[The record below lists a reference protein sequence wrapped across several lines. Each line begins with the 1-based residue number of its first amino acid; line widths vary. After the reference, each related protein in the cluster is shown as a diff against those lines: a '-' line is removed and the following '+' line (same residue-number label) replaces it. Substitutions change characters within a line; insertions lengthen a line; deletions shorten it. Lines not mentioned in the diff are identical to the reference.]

1 MWPRKA
7 AASRLQH
14 IRMSE
19 RLFRFKQF
27 AVSHSASAMK
37 VGTDGVSLG
46 AWAPCGGRV
55 LDAGCGCGLIGLMA
69 AQRGAQSVMMV
80 DIDAASAAEA
90 RTNALASP
98 WAERVGVVCAD
109 YLTFESERKFDC
121 IISNPPFF
129 ATGLQAPDGRR
140 AAARHDDA
148 MPPEPFMRR
157 SAALLA
163 PEGRLSVILPPD
175 REEEWTFAARLAGLY
190 PRTATELLTKPD
202 APPRRVMLTFG
213 RDEQAPTRTRLALN
227 SDEYKR
233 LTEPFYL

>member
-69 AQRGAQSVMMV
+69 AQRGAESVVMV

-90 RTNALASP
+90 RSNAATSP
-98 WAERVGVVCAD
+98 WSERVSAVCAD
-109 YLTFESERKFDC
+109 FLTFESDVKFDN

-129 ATGLQAPDGRR
+129 ATGLQAPDCRR

-148 MPPEPFMRR
+148 MPPEAFMSR

-175 REEEWTFAARLAGLY
+175 REKEWTFAAGLAGLH
-190 PRTATELLTKPD
+190 PVAAAELLTKPG
-202 APPRRVMLTFG
+202 APPRRVMLVFG
-213 RDEQAPTRTRLALN
+213 RSGPSLARTRLALN